1 MITSQEVF
9 AKRKQGQ
16 LIEALNMGRELVKE
30 NPHDPWNIKAL
41 AWTLI
46 DLIKAAFK
54 KNDTILLNEYAK
66 ELNHLNLDESDD
78 ILMGQVKYVLGLS
91 DPRKKIISDAKVLSK
106 QGNHGEAI
114 KLFKEAMQHF
124 PNDESLHE
132 NLAWEYYKYG
142 KHLFHGDNINVS
154 YAKQILADYIQLKN
168 PRPSLLHS
176 LFLKLS
182 DKLIGKE
189 GFRLVAFLKL
199 WDLENLTEDD
209 FQPYE
214 ADNGNIYPSIA
225 EKVIQH
231 GAKDALAS
239 EDHEFMRYMLPYVD
253 NAIIHF
259 NENIWLL
266 LNKTKLLHVLGRDSE
281 AITFAKSI
289 VKSKI
294 NDYWAW
300 DLLGEI
306 LMSSDPERGFSCYC
320 KALSCRSEEKF
331 LGNVRLKFAKLL
343 IDRSLY
349 AEAKFEIQNAI
360 TSREQEGWKLTQ
372 EMLEYMQSEWFQDTE
387 ACEDNLQFYK
397 NNVEL
402 AESILF
408 DNLPWLNANVA
419 DSYTTQNNSKPK
431 RKLIVTFPGESMPK
445 EISVPNNKYRF
456 KELGIGAPIVLKGE
470 VDSKGRFNLYVIKDR
485 NNGKNWDQ
493 IPKYIGVIDHV
504 NYEKQLAHFLVDK
517 TIDGILH
524 FKDFPIKFEIGDFV
538 ELQISEYHSKK
549 GKGFRAISCK
559 STKQIPDQIVKNFEG
574 CIREVNGLGF
584 TDDDIFIDRELMM
597 YHNLQDRDCIEGMA
611 VLSYNKKRRSW
622 GWKALKIYEIK
633 EEDKCQN

>member
-9 AKRKQGQ
+9 SKRKQGQ

-54 KNDTILLNEYAK
+54 KNDTTLLNEYGR

-91 DPRKKIISDAKVLSK
+91 DPRKKLISDAKILSK
-106 QGNHGEAI
+106 QGNHSEAI
-114 KLFKEAMQHF
+114 KLFKTAMQHF

-142 KHLFHGDNINVS
+142 KHLFQGDNINVS
-154 YAKQILADYIQLKN
+154 YAKQILADYIRLKN

-239 EDHEFMRYMLPYVD
+239 EDHELMEYMLPYVD
-253 NAIIHF
+253 NAILHF

-266 LNKTKLLHVLGRDSE
+266 LNKTKLLHALGRDNE
-281 AITFAKSI
+281 ALTFAKSI

-320 KALSCRSEEKF
+320 KALLCRSEEKF
-331 LGNVRLKFAKLL
+331 LGNVRLKFAEQL

-349 AEAKFEIQNAI
+349 AEAKLEIQKAI

-372 EMLEYMQSEWFQDTE
+372 EMLEYKQSEWFRDTE
-387 ACEDNLQFYK
+387 ASKDNLQFYK

-408 DNLPWLNANVA
+408 DDLPWLKANIG
-419 DSYTTQNNSKPK
+419 DSYTTQNNPKPK

-456 KELGIGAPIVLKGE
+456 KELSIGAPIVLKGE
-470 VDSKGRFNLYVIKDR
+470 IDSKGQFNLYVIKDR
-485 NNGKNWDQ
+485 DNGKNWDQ

-504 NYEKQLAHFLVDK
+504 NYEKQLAHFLIDK
-517 TIDGILH
+517 TIDGILR
-524 FKDFPIKFEIGDFV
+524 FKDFPIEFELGDFI
-538 ELQISEYHSKK
+538 ELQISEYQSKK
-549 GKGFRAISCK
+549 GKGFRVISCEP
-559 STKQIPDQIVKNFEG
+559 TKQIPDQVVKSFEG
-574 CIREVNGLGF
+574 CIREANGLGF

-597 YHNLQDRDCIEGMA
+597 YHNLQDRDCINGIA
-611 VLSYNKKRRSW
+611 VLNYNKKRSSW
-622 GWKALKIYEIK
+622 GWKALKIHEIK
-633 EEDKCQN
+633 EEDT